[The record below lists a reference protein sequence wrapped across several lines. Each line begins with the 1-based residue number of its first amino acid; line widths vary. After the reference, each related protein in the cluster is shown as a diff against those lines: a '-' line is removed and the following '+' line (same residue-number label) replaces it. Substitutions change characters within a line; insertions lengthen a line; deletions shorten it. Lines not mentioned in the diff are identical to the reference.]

1 MTLMKKITIENKN
14 NTYKNRHVSNK
25 TKKKVGRPA
34 KPFVNKFKDQDRW
47 FSTDEIIK
55 EFKKK

>member
-1 MTLMKKITIENKN
+1 MKKITIENNN

-25 TKKKVGRPA
+25 TKKKVCRPA